1 MAAGALEACAVLL
14 LSLSLSL
21 FLCLP
26 YLWFP
31 ALDLSGLRGG
41 VSVFV
46 GEGVRVCV
54 CVCVS
59 LCVCVCVRECVV
71 RPRLRETARLPAR
84 VRLGVGLGPRPR
96 PELPEDCQGSPRQ
109 RPPRL
114 RPRSSS
120 GFLDAESRGAGGP
133 RGGNPGLQRE
143 SGAPAT
149 RPERGWKAG
158 GGSERGGVPGASG
171 RCGLRC
177 GWGRGLKERGGREK
191 QKQQKA
197 YSTRYSQAVSHPS
210 TNRARPCLASEI
222 RRDRARSGWYGRRR
236 RRLPPGALRALR
248 CACLSL

>member
-71 RPRLRETARLPAR
+71 RPRLRETARLPAG
-84 VRLGVGLGPRPR
+84 VRLGVVKKYITS
-96 PELPEDCQGSPRQ
+96 GSI
-109 RPPRL
+109 L
-114 RPRSSS
+114 
-120 GFLDAESRGAGGP
+120 FL
-133 RGGNPGLQRE
+133 
-143 SGAPAT
+143 
-149 RPERGWKAG
+149 
-158 GGSERGGVPGASG
+158 
-171 RCGLRC
+171 
-177 GWGRGLKERGGREK
+177 
-191 QKQQKA
+191 
-197 YSTRYSQAVSHPS
+197 
-210 TNRARPCLASEI
+210 
-222 RRDRARSGWYGRRR
+222 
-236 RRLPPGALRALR
+236 
-248 CACLSL
+248 